1 MSNAKKNKA
10 RYSKELSECYVKDII
25 RKRLSISNDKITLAM
40 IEEERRL
47 IIHRREQRE
56 FKKWKHFE
64 NGEEPEKE
72 QICNFISMS
81 NKIYIGRYQRDK
93 SFIVD
98 SANYPL
104 YGKAWQPAPEYKPV
118 PE

>member
-1 MSNAKKNKA
+1 MSNSKKNKA

-25 RKRLSISNDKITLAM
+25 RKRLSIPNEKITLAM
-40 IEEERRL
+40 IEIERRQ

-72 QICNFISMS
+72 QICLFVSMS
-81 NKIYIGRYQRDK
+81 NKIYLGRYQRDT

-98 SANYPL
+98 STSYPL
-104 YGKAWQPAPEYKPV
+104 YAKAWQTAPEYKPV